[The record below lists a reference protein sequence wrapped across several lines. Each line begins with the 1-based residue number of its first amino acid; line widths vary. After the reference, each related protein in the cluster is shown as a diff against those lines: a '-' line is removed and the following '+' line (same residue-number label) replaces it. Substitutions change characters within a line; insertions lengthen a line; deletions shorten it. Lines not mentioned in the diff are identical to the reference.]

1 MIKQQPK
8 QRMLVKTRRGC
19 AITDINSI
27 SRTIALLFLFF
38 FSLPSISF
46 SAASTTKAPGDIKT
60 KVKQLREQAK
70 AEADRGVPENAFNL
84 LDEAIQLDPTD
95 ALTYRDRGILYIQ
108 FEQPDDGILDL
119 AKSISINPNDP
130 YSFYFRGIAY
140 FDKQEYDRSIADC
153 TAAMRLPGANQNPL
167 IQGSR
172 AEAYLKK
179 GDFQKASED
188 YSALI
193 AKYPNETT
201 FHYYLGVAYIGV
213 GRNDDAIKELQTVL
227 KIEPRF
233 FQAKAKLGLVY
244 SKTGKA
250 DQAKKYFS
258 EVLSECDKAI
268 SSNPDQAV
276 YRTVRS
282 EIYTDMGDKS
292 KAAEE
297 MKAANQLVVQ
307 NMVAFGNLALSA
319 HYHDR
324 AIASFTKAIKA
335 DPSNASLYRLRASAY
350 QMKGKQAYAKQDE
363 MKAAELSKGR

>member
-1 MIKQQPK
+1 MLKKQSNQMPV
-8 QRMLVKTRRGC
+8 QARWGC
-19 AITDINSI
+19 TITAIDSI
-27 SRTIALLFLFF
+27 SRTIAILILLF
-38 FSLPSISF
+38 FSLPSISL
-46 SAASTTKAPGDIKT
+46 SGESTTKTTGDTKT

-70 AEADRGVPENAFNL
+70 AEAGRSVPENAFNM

-95 ALTYRDRGILYIQ
+95 ALTYRDRGILYVQ

-119 AKSISINPNDP
+119 TKGISLNPNDP
-130 YSFYFRGIAY
+130 DSFFFRGIAY
-140 FDKQEYDRSIADC
+140 FDKQEYDQAIADY
-153 TAAMRLPGANQNPL
+153 TTAMRLSGANQNPL
-167 IQGSR
+167 MQGSR

-213 GRNDDAIKELQTVL
+213 GRNEDAIKELQTVL
-227 KIEPRF
+227 KIDPRF
-233 FQAKAKLGLVY
+233 LQAKVKLGLVY

-258 EVLSECDKAI
+258 EVLNEYDKAI

-276 YRTVRS
+276 YRTLRS

-297 MKAANQLVVQ
+297 MKAANQLIVQ